1 MSSQHQYMTV
11 NNTPST
17 RVGDIEHI
25 SHLSEH
31 IGSLCL
37 SSEYSDVTLIVEG
50 QRIPAHKVILAAS
63 SDYFRA
69 LLYGGMREANQAE
82 VELQAPLQAFKA
94 LLRYVYSDTVLD
106 MLGLAHQ
113 FNFQELEAAISD
125 YLRQV
130 LALRNVCAVLDAAR
144 LYGLD
149 ALMDYCYNFLDRN
162 ATEVLQHDSFL
173 QLSVEALQGLLERD
187 SFFAPE
193 VDIFK
198 AVCRWF
204 EANQQWV
211 KSESGQ
217 AQVLLRV
224 VRPFAPVT
232 PDMLLDAIHDKTRT
246 RTTDL
251 RHRGLL
257 LPEENVATL
266 KRGARVIAGDM
277 RSALLDGDTENYD
290 MERGYTRH
298 TISDAPDNPGILVRL
313 PAPTIINHL
322 RLLLW
327 DRDNSKYYCRSW
339 QRLYFAPRVVQ
350 FIRVVGTS
358 NTVNKVFHA
367 VALEAMH
374 TARVPPLSGGLVRPL
389 HNVATV
395 ELSAVGYTCH
405 QLGSGAIVVQ
415 LAQPYLLGS
424 LRLLLWDCDYR
435 HYSYY
440 VETSVNYWDWE
451 TVCDRTRDA
460 ARLELEF
467 AVYSVYYTVTVS
479 QRKHKKTKKLFV
491 LYVSLLLFPDGS
503 FTVEAYKQLDLP
515 TRLLQWGC
523 RDDCRY
529 HCMWRTVDAFQERG
543 YDVPKFHGK
552 WPFAR
557 LVGVQEPASTFASLL
572 NLAAHVYMHY
582 KMTTQFSVKNTPLL
596 IFWHAF
602 AVVCENAWTW
612 SIIFHSRDTEFTE
625 FMDYACALSMVMA
638 LLAAAI
644 VRVFHGRRKQ
654 FPLALLVFMVCYYAT
669 HVRYLY
675 SGRIDYSFNM
685 TVNVVCGCLGGVLW
699 SLWAGLSLA
708 RGRRHAARLLA
719 FAGWSAAAL
728 ALELLDCAP
737 RAGWDAHAL
746 WHLATAPLPL
756 LFYRFV
762 IDDLRYL
769 RKEKEDTKTDLK
781 SS

>member
-11 NNTPST
+11 KNTPST

-94 LLRYVYSDTVLD
+94 LLRYVYSGHMGLSLLREDTVLD

-125 YLRQV
+125 YLRQI

-144 LYGLD
+144 LYGLN

-198 AVCRWF
+198 AVCSWF
-204 EANQQWV
+204 NANQQWV
-211 KSESGQ
+211 KSENGMM
-217 AQVLLRV
+217 QVEKILKCVRLTLMSLEELLTV
-224 VRPFAPVT
+224 VRPFSLVT
-232 PDMLLDAIHDKTRT
+232 PDMLLDAIQEKTQT
-246 RTTDL
+246 KSTEL

-257 LPEENVATL
+257 LPEENVATP
-266 KRGARVIAGDM
+266 KRGARVLSGDM

-298 TISDAPDNPGILVRL
+298 NISDAADSPGILVRL
-313 PAPTIINHL
+313 PANTILNHI

-327 DRDNSKYYCRSW
+327 DRDNRSYAYYIEVSVDQKDWVRVIDHSTYFCRSW
-339 QRLYFAPRVVQ
+339 QNLYFEARVVQ
-350 FIRVVGTS
+350 YIKLVGTS

-367 VALEAMH
+367 VALEAMY
-374 TARVPPLSGGLVRPL
+374 TAKVPPLCNGLVRPT

-395 ELSAVGYTCH
+395 DLSAVVIEGISRSRNALLNGDTEHYDWEQGYTCH

-415 LAQPYLLGS
+415 LAQPYMLGS
-424 LRLLLWDCDYR
+424 LRMLLWDCDYR

-440 VETSVNYWDWE
+440 VETSLNYWHWDM
-451 TVCDRTRDA
+451 VADRTHDHCRSWQVIYFSP
-460 ARLELEF
+460 RPVSIIRIVGTHNSVNEVFHLVHLECP
-467 AVYSVYYTVTVS
+467 A
-479 QRKHKKTKKLFV
+479 Q
-491 LYVSLLLFPDGS
+491 
-503 FTVEAYKQLDLP
+503 VEEP
-515 TRLLQWGC
+515 
-523 RDDCRY
+523 RDDPAAKKQR
-529 HCMWRTVDAFQERG
+529 A
-543 YDVPKFHGK
+543 DVPERPSRHSSAGGSMS
-552 WPFAR
+552 PDRAR
-557 LVGVQEPASTFASLL
+557 PASPTGSAGSLGSAS
-572 NLAAHVYMHY
+572 
-582 KMTTQFSVKNTPLL
+582 S
-596 IFWHAF
+596 
-602 AVVCENAWTW
+602 
-612 SIIFHSRDTEFTE
+612 
-625 FMDYACALSMVMA
+625 
-638 LLAAAI
+638 
-644 VRVFHGRRKQ
+644 
-654 FPLALLVFMVCYYAT
+654 
-669 HVRYLY
+669 
-675 SGRIDYSFNM
+675 
-685 TVNVVCGCLGGVLW
+685 
-699 SLWAGLSLA
+699 AGLA
-708 RGRRHAARLLA
+708 RSAGSTGSAGSRRSIPPAETAKEAAE
-719 FAGWSAAAL
+719 S
-728 ALELLDCAP
+728 
-737 RAGWDAHAL
+737 
-746 WHLATAPLPL
+746 
-756 LFYRFV
+756 Y
-762 IDDLRYL
+762 DD
-769 RKEKEDTKTDLK
+769 
-781 SS
+781 

>member
-1 MSSQHQYMTV
+1 MH
-11 NNTPST
+11 
-17 RVGDIEHI
+17 
-25 SHLSEH
+25 
-31 IGSLCL
+31 
-37 SSEYSDVTLIVEG
+37 EY
-50 QRIPAHKVILAAS
+50 K
-63 SDYFRA
+63 
-69 LLYGGMREANQAE
+69 LY
-82 VELQAPLQAFKA
+82 K
-94 LLRYVYSDTVLD
+94 
-106 MLGLAHQ
+106 
-113 FNFQELEAAISD
+113 
-125 YLRQV
+125 
-130 LALRNVCAVLDAAR
+130 C
-144 LYGLD
+144 
-149 ALMDYCYNFLDRN
+149 
-162 ATEVLQHDSFL
+162 
-173 QLSVEALQGLLERD
+173 
-187 SFFAPE
+187 
-193 VDIFK
+193 
-198 AVCRWF
+198 
-204 EANQQWV
+204 
-211 KSESGQ
+211 
-217 AQVLLRV
+217 
-224 VRPFAPVT
+224 
-232 PDMLLDAIHDKTRT
+232 
-246 RTTDL
+246 
-251 RHRGLL
+251 
-257 LPEENVATL
+257 
-266 KRGARVIAGDM
+266 
-277 RSALLDGDTENYD
+277 
-290 MERGYTRH
+290 
-298 TISDAPDNPGILVRL
+298 
-313 PAPTIINHL
+313 
-322 RLLLW
+322 
-327 DRDNSKYYCRSW
+327 
-339 QRLYFAPRVVQ
+339 
-350 FIRVVGTS
+350 
-358 NTVNKVFHA
+358 
-367 VALEAMH
+367 
-374 TARVPPLSGGLVRPL
+374 
-389 HNVATV
+389 
-395 ELSAVGYTCH
+395 
-405 QLGSGAIVVQ
+405 
-415 LAQPYLLGS
+415 
-424 LRLLLWDCDYR
+424 
-435 HYSYY
+435 
-440 VETSVNYWDWE
+440 
-451 TVCDRTRDA
+451 
-460 ARLELEF
+460 
-467 AVYSVYYTVTVS
+467 
-479 QRKHKKTKKLFV
+479 
-491 LYVSLLLFPDGS
+491 VSLLLFPDGS

>member
-94 LLRYVYSDTVLD
+94 LLRYVYSGHMGLSNLREDTVLD

-113 FNFQELEAAISD
+113 FDFQELEAAISD

-130 LALRNVCAVLDAAR
+130 LALRNVCSVLDAAR

-198 AVCRWF
+198 AVCKWF

-217 AQVLLRV
+217 AQVEKILKCVRLTLMSLEELLRV

-246 RTTDL
+246 RSTDL

-277 RSALLDGDTENYD
+277 RSALLDGDCENYD

-298 TISDAPDNPGILVRL
+298 TISDDPNNPGILVRL
-313 PAPTIINHL
+313 PAPTILNHL

-327 DRDNSKYYCRSW
+327 DRDNRSYAYFIEVSVDQKDWVRVIEHSKYYCRSW
-339 QRLYFAPRVVQ
+339 QNLYFPARVVQ
-350 FIRVVGTS
+350 YIKIVGTS

-374 TARVPPLSGGLVRPL
+374 TARVPPLSNGLVRPL

-395 ELSAVGYTCH
+395 ELSAVVIEGISRSRNALLNGDTEHYDWEQGYTCH

-415 LAQPYLLGS
+415 LAQPYLLS
-424 LRLLLWDCDYR
+424 SIRLLLWDCDYR

-460 ARLELEF
+460 ARSWQ
-467 AVYSVYYTVTVS
+467 VIY
-479 QRKHKKTKKLFV
+479 
-491 LYVSLLLFPDGS
+491 
-503 FTVEAYKQLDLP
+503 
-515 TRLLQWGC
+515 
-523 RDDCRY
+523 
-529 HCMWRTVDAFQERG
+529 
-543 YDVPKFHGK
+543 
-552 WPFAR
+552 
-557 LVGVQEPASTFASLL
+557 
-572 NLAAHVYMHY
+572 
-582 KMTTQFSVKNTPLL
+582 FSPRPV
-596 IFWHAF
+596 
-602 AVVCENAWTW
+602 
-612 SIIFHSRDTEFTE
+612 SIIRVVGTNNSVNEVFH
-625 FMDYACALSMVMA
+625 MVHLECPA
-638 LLAAAI
+638 QVEEASGDPAAKKPRADSQTPTPAGNNSNAVAAA
-644 VRVFHGRRKQ
+644 
-654 FPLALLVFMVCYYAT
+654 P
-669 HVRYLY
+669 
-675 SGRIDYSFNM
+675 
-685 TVNVVCGCLGGVLW
+685 
-699 SLWAGLSLA
+699 
-708 RGRRHAARLLA
+708 
-719 FAGWSAAAL
+719 AAAV
-728 ALELLDCAP
+728 P
-737 RAGWDAHAL
+737 RAASPPPSPPAPP
-746 WHLATAPLPL
+746 APEQPLPPAETATEAEER
-756 LFYRFV
+756 Y
-762 IDDLRYL
+762 DD
-769 RKEKEDTKTDLK
+769 E
-781 SS
+781 

>member
-25 SHLSEH
+25 NHLSEK

-94 LLRYVYSDTVLD
+94 LLRYVYSGHMGLSLLREECVLD

-113 FNFQELEAAISD
+113 FNFQQLEAAISD

-162 ATEVLQHDSFL
+162 ATEVLKHDTLL

-198 AVCRWF
+198 AVCNWF
-204 EANQQWV
+204 TANQMWV
-211 KSESGQ
+211 KSEGGQ
-217 AQVLLRV
+217 AQVEKILKCVRLTLMSLEELLTV
-224 VRPFAPVT
+224 VRPFSLVT
-232 PDMLLDAIHDKTRT
+232 PDMLLDAIQEKTRT
-246 RTTDL
+246 KSTEL

-257 LPEENVATL
+257 LPEENVASA
-266 KRGARVIAGDM
+266 KRGARVLSGDM
-277 RSALLDGDTENYD
+277 RAALLDGDTDGYD

-298 TISDAPDNPGILVRL
+298 TIGDDGAGILVRL
-313 PAPTIINHL
+313 DARTIINHI

-327 DRDNSKYYCRSW
+327 DRDNRSYAYYIEVSVDQKDWVRVIDHSEYFCRSW
-339 QRLYFAPRVVQ
+339 QNLYFEPRVVQ
-350 FIRVVGTS
+350 YIKLVGTS

-374 TARVPPLSGGLVRPL
+374 TARVPPLQDGLIKPI
-389 HNVATV
+389 HNVATLD
-395 ELSAVGYTCH
+395 LSAVVIEGISRTRNALLNGDTEHYDWEHGYTCH

-415 LAQPYLLGS
+415 LAQPYLLS
-424 LRLLLWDCDYR
+424 SVRMLLWDCDYR

-440 VETSVNYWDWE
+440 VETSLNYWDWE

-460 ARLELEF
+460 CRSWQVIYFSPRPVSIIRIVGTNNSVNEVFHLVHLECPAQVPEDQKDDN
-467 AVYSVYYTVTVS
+467 S
-479 QRKHKKTKKLFV
+479 TKKPRPIDKQPSIAGSV
-491 LYVSLLLFPDGS
+491 GNSSTEGQAQQRSLSPNSDASSASGISEGASNRALPPAE
-503 FTVEAYKQLDLP
+503 TATEAEE
-515 TRLLQWGC
+515 
-523 RDDCRY
+523 RY
-529 HCMWRTVDAFQERG
+529 E
-543 YDVPKFHGK
+543 
-552 WPFAR
+552 
-557 LVGVQEPASTFASLL
+557 E
-572 NLAAHVYMHY
+572 
-582 KMTTQFSVKNTPLL
+582 
-596 IFWHAF
+596 
-602 AVVCENAWTW
+602 
-612 SIIFHSRDTEFTE
+612 
-625 FMDYACALSMVMA
+625 
-638 LLAAAI
+638 
-644 VRVFHGRRKQ
+644 
-654 FPLALLVFMVCYYAT
+654 
-669 HVRYLY
+669 
-675 SGRIDYSFNM
+675 
-685 TVNVVCGCLGGVLW
+685 
-699 SLWAGLSLA
+699 
-708 RGRRHAARLLA
+708 
-719 FAGWSAAAL
+719 
-728 ALELLDCAP
+728 
-737 RAGWDAHAL
+737 
-746 WHLATAPLPL
+746 
-756 LFYRFV
+756 
-762 IDDLRYL
+762 
-769 RKEKEDTKTDLK
+769 
-781 SS
+781 

>member
-94 LLRYVYSDTVLD
+94 LLRYVYSGHMGLSLLREDTVLD

-217 AQVLLRV
+217 AQVEKILRCVRLTLMSLEELLRV

-327 DRDNSKYYCRSW
+327 DRDNRSYAYFIEVSVDQKDWVRVVDHSKYYCRSW

-358 NTVNKVFHA
+358 NTVNKVQPPHLMPLFPEGLA
-367 VALEAMH
+367 AWSPQQVLLPLVAA
-374 TARVPPLSGGLVRPL
+374 A
-389 HNVATV
+389 
-395 ELSAVGYTCH
+395 
-405 QLGSGAIVVQ
+405 
-415 LAQPYLLGS
+415 LL
-424 LRLLLWDCDYR
+424 R
-435 HYSYY
+435 
-440 VETSVNYWDWE
+440 
-451 TVCDRTRDA
+451 A
-460 ARLELEF
+460 ARR
-467 AVYSVYYTVTVS
+467 AVHPRRRH
-479 QRKHKKTKKLFV
+479 QQHRQQG
-491 LYVSLLLFPDGS
+491 FPRGG
-503 FTVEAYKQLDLP
+503 A
-515 TRLLQWGC
+515 GG
-523 RDDCRY
+523 
-529 HCMWRTVDAFQERG
+529 DA
-543 YDVPKFHGK
+543 HG
-552 WPFAR
+552 A
-557 LVGVQEPASTFASLL
+557 G
-572 NLAAHVYMHY
+572 
-582 KMTTQFSVKNTPLL
+582 
-596 IFWHAF
+596 
-602 AVVCENAWTW
+602 
-612 SIIFHSRDTEFTE
+612 
-625 FMDYACALSMVMA
+625 
-638 LLAAAI
+638 AAA
-644 VRVFHGRRKQ
+644 VRRAGAAAAQRGHRR
-654 FPLALLVFMVCYYAT
+654 AV
-669 HVRYLY
+669 
-675 SGRIDYSFNM
+675 
-685 TVNVVCGCLGGVLW
+685 
-699 SLWAGLSLA
+699 
-708 RGRRHAARLLA
+708 GRRHRGHQPFPQRFAERRHGTLRLGAGLHVPPAGLGRHRGAAGAALP
-719 FAGWSAAAL
+719 AGVAAAAAL
-728 ALELLDCAP
+728 GLRLP
-737 RAGWDAHAL
+737 
-746 WHLATAPLPL
+746 PL
-756 LFYRFV
+756 LLLRGDQRQLLGLGDRLRPHPGRRQ
-762 IDDLRYL
+762 IMASDLLHPAASLHHPNR
-769 RKEKEDTKTDLK
+769 RH
-781 SS
+781 